1 MKVPRSF
8 ARRTTTVAVA
18 VVLVV
23 DPSPA
28 AWAQERPARS
38 LATSATEFAEPFS
51 ALTNIV
57 ELADGRVLVQDSRE
71 KRLGVADFAT
81 GEFRVTARQGAGPL
95 EYGVLASVVRM
106 PGDSAIAWDLRN
118 SRRLT
123 FAPDGRPTAT
133 TPVSGGA
140 MMRFGQPIPEMSD
153 ASGRW
158 YALFQGMTVG
168 AGAVQTADSF
178 ALVRITP
185 ATGRHDTLAT
195 MPVPRTAP
203 TQRVEGRIR
212 VQAAGFVA
220 RDAWGV
226 FPDGSVLVVR
236 GAGYVPEVVRPDGS
250 RFVAV
255 PVPYAR
261 VPVTAADRAA
271 HLKDIEGRMGRMGA
285 MVSAELGAKVSG
297 VEVLPPDP
305 WQEHHPALLDTR
317 IPVDSRGRAWVHAI
331 DRDRAA
337 GERYDLLDAQGR
349 PVDAVRLPKGMKLVA
364 MGKGVVYL
372 TREDEDG
379 LLYLR
384 RYALP

>member
-1 MKVPRSF
+1 MRNALRRSLSI
-8 ARRTTTVAVA
+8 ALLLAPV
-18 VVLVV
+18 
-23 DPSPA
+23 PA
-28 AWAQERPARS
+28 AAQARVARAIDS
-38 LATSATEFAEPFS
+38 PSTEFPGPFS
-51 ALTNIV
+51 AIGNIV
-57 ELADGRVLVQDSRE
+57 ELADGRVLVHDSRE
-71 KRLGVADFAT
+71 KRLGVADFRS
-81 GEFRVTARQGAGPL
+81 GVFRVTAREGAGPL
-95 EYGVLASVVRM
+95 EYGMLASVVRM
-106 PGDSAIAWDLRN
+106 PGDSVVGWDLRN

-123 FAPDGRPTAT
+123 FAPDGSPAGTS
-133 TPVSGGA
+133 PVDGRGGA

-158 YALFQGMTVG
+158 YALYQGMTVG
-168 AGAVQTADSF
+168 GGAVQTADAY

-185 ATGRHDTLAT
+185 STGAVDTIARLPLPRSQRTERTQGKMRVYAT
-195 MPVPRTAP
+195 
-203 TQRVEGRIR
+203 
-212 VQAAGFVA
+212 GFVA

-236 GAGYVPEVVRPDGS
+236 GADYVPEVIRPDGS
-250 RFVAV
+250 RAVAP

-271 HLKDIEGRMGRMGA
+271 HVKEIEGRMGRMGA
-285 MVSAELGAKVSG
+285 MLSAELGAATSG
-297 VEVLPPDP
+297 VEVVPPDA
-305 WQEHHPALLDTR
+305 WQEVHPPLLGTR
-317 IPVDSRGRAWVHAI
+317 IPVDSRGRAWVHVM

-349 PVDAVRLPKGMKLVA
+349 PVDAVRLPKGMRLVA
-364 MGKGVVYL
+364 MGNGVLYL